1 MFMFT
6 RIDHVAFNVKDRE
19 KSIKFYEQYFGFTK
33 YYEHDVPVSVI
44 EKIVYLKLSDTI
56 LELVHM
62 PNGPV
67 NQGYH
72 FCLESND
79 FDADYKRLKEI
90 GVPVET
96 EPHDVGAREPREEGW
111 RRVVFKG
118 PDGESIEFRG

>member
-1 MFMFT
+1 MFK
-6 RIDHVAFNVKDRE
+6 RINHIAFVVKDRE
-19 KSIKFYEQYFGFTK
+19 KSINFYEQYFGFK
-33 YYEHDVPVSVI
+33 NYYEHDVPVPTI
-44 EKIVYLKLSDTI
+44 EKIVYLKLGDTV
-56 LELVHM
+56 LELIHM
-62 PNGPV
+62 PSGAV

-79 FDADYKRLKEI
+79 FDADYKRLKGI

-96 EPHDVGAREPREEGW
+96 EPHAAGAREPREEGW